1 MIINVGLKWITL
13 VNVPWLSW
21 LQGSFK
27 KDVHLNHR
35 GYFRAEKGEWIHPI
49 EMGSRGHDSNGMG
62 RQIPR
67 SRTYQR
73 RWQLW
78 LTQSCTYICTKLTH
92 IPNYFMKCNPI
103 SFPHLSP
110 RNVDPP
116 ILSFAP
122 RVLCRRSCPRAEGW
136 YRTRRHGHIQH
147 GSDRADLRPHGVG
160 WRLSPGY
167 ADTMI
172 I

>member
-1 MIINVGLKWITL
+1 MLGVLISFLVGVYMIINVGLKWITL

-73 RWQLW
+73 RWQSFGSLNPAHLYVPSW
-78 LTQSCTYICTKLTH
+78 HTFQTISWNETQSLTH
-92 IPNYFMKCNPI
+92 I
-103 SFPHLSP
+103 FPPEMWIHQSCHLRHVCSVGGVAP
-110 RNVDPP
+110 
-116 ILSFAP
+116 AP
-122 RVLCRRSCPRAEGW
+122 R
-136 YRTRRHGHIQH
+136 
-147 GSDRADLRPHGVG
+147 
-160 WRLSPGY
+160 
-167 ADTMI
+167 ADTGLRDMGTSSMDQI
-172 I
+172 GQI